1 MVTLVDNTF
10 HYYFCLCFICIL
22 NFQKRKKCEFDS
34 KFVILK
40 CLLYFTLLCLL
51 DKLSDMKQNN
61 HLKSARRT
69 IRTEAKGLEKL
80 AKSLTIEFNEVC
92 DRLLKTKGKII
103 TLGIG
108 KSGHI
113 AQKVSATLS
122 STGSSSSFINAGEA
136 LHGDVGGINK
146 NDTVIIF
153 SHSGQ
158 SEELIALMPY
168 LKSVGCEYFSV
179 TGSKNSFIAR
189 NSMINLDTGISE
201 EACPLD
207 LAPTTS
213 TTAALALGDALAVA
227 LLEAKNFKSDDFA
240 KSHPGGKLGK
250 RLITTVDD
258 LMSKGEDLPIVTKET
273 SLSETLIEISSKGL
287 GVALVVNKNKLLGI
301 FTDGDLRRT
310 LNNEKDPL
318 NKDIQSFMT
327 QKSKT
332 IQKDSLAIE
341 ALEIMQNNSIYS
353 LAVLDKKH
361 VPVGVIRMHDLIEA
375 GLV

>member
-10 HYYFCLCFICIL
+10 HYYFCLCIL
-22 NFQKRKKCEFDS
+22 YLFNFQKRKKCEFNPELA
-34 KFVILK
+34 ILK
-40 CLLYFTLLCLL
+40 CLLYFTLLCIL
-51 DKLSDMKQNN
+51 DKLTAMKQNN

-80 AKSLTIEFNEVC
+80 AKSLNIEFNEVC
-92 DRLLKTKGKII
+92 DRLLRTKGKII

-113 AQKVSATLS
+113 AKKVSATLS

-158 SEELIALMPY
+158 SEEVISLLPY

-179 TGSKNSFIAR
+179 TGSKSSFIAR

-213 TTAALALGDALAVA
+213 TTAALALGDALAIA

-332 IQKDSLAIE
+332 IQKDCLAIE

>member
-1 MVTLVDNTF
+1 
-10 HYYFCLCFICIL
+10 
-22 NFQKRKKCEFDS
+22 
-34 KFVILK
+34 
-40 CLLYFTLLCLL
+40 
-51 DKLSDMKQNN
+51 MKEIN

-80 AKSLTIEFNEVC
+80 AKSLSIEFNQVC
-92 DRLLKTKGKII
+92 ERLLKTKGKII

-113 AQKVSATLS
+113 AKKVSATFS
-122 STGSSSSFINAGEA
+122 STGSSSNFINAGEA
-136 LHGDVGGINK
+136 LHGDVGGVK
-146 NDTVIIF
+146 KEDKVIIF

-158 SEELIALMPY
+158 SEEVMGLLPY
-168 LKSVGCEYFSV
+168 FKLVGCEFFSI
-179 TGSKNSFIAR
+179 TGSKNSFIAK
-189 NSMINLDTGISE
+189 NSMINLDTGVYE

-250 RLITTVDD
+250 RLIITVSD
-258 LMSKGEDLPIVTKET
+258 LMSQGDDLPIVSQKMT
-273 SLSETLIEISSKGL
+273 LSETLIEISSKGL
-287 GVALVVNKNKLLGI
+287 GVALVVHKNKLLGI

-310 LNNEKDPL
+310 LNKEKDPL
-318 NKDIQSFMT
+318 QKNITDFMSLKT
-327 QKSKT
+327 KT
-332 IQKDSLAIE
+332 IQQDCLAID
-341 ALEIMQNNSIYS
+341 ALEIMQKNRIYS
-353 LAVLDKKH
+353 LAVLNNKL